1 MFAFFDRYQS
11 VVLSVFLVFY
21 IINSIYISSTAL
33 SFILIILMVMVQV
46 IYLRK
51 KIQQLSFIQLL
62 SLFCI
67 LAGSLAGLYLSL
79 VWLNHLTET
88 GIMPFSDWMII
99 VAKIILILVF
109 LIAGSSVV
117 QNLYIRYSTSKV

>member
-1 MFAFFDRYQS
+1 MLAFFDRYQS
-11 VVLSVFLVFY
+11 VLLSAFLVFY

-33 SFILIILMVMVQV
+33 SFILIVLMVMVQV

-62 SLFCI
+62 SILFV
-67 LAGSLAGLYLSL
+67 LAGSLAGLYLAL

-88 GIMPFSDWMII
+88 GIMPFSDGMVI
-99 VAKIILILVF
+99 VAKIILIVVF
-109 LIAGSSVV
+109 LMAGSSGV
-117 QNLYIRYSTSKV
+117 QNLYIRYSTSKA